1 MEQVESLARLEEAI
15 DKLLTTMQEMKKEKS
30 QLEAKLAEQE
40 QDAFELKQQLD
51 TLQSERSRIHQ
62 RVTGLISSIDQWE
75 KMAEPK
81 AAAKAK
87 TPIPAPAGQPVEGKT
102 LF

>member
-15 DKLLTTMQEMKKEKS
+15 DKLLTSMQEMKKEKT
-30 QLEAKLAEQE
+30 QLEAKLEEKEQE
-40 QDAFELKQQLD
+40 AFELKQQLD

-62 RVTGLISSIDQWE
+62 RVTGLISSIDKWE
-75 KMAEPK
+75 KTAEPK
-81 AAAKAK
+81 APAKVKAQV
-87 TPIPAPAGQPVEGKT
+87 PAQAGQPGEGKT

>member
-30 QLEAKLAEQE
+30 QLEAKLEEKEQE
-40 QDAFELKQQLD
+40 AFELKQQLD

-62 RVTGLISSIDQWE
+62 RVSGLISSIDKWE
-75 KMAEPK
+75 KTTEPK
-81 AAAKAK
+81 APAKSK
-87 TPIPAPAGQPVEGKT
+87 TTPSPAGQVAEGKT

>member
-15 DKLLTTMQEMKKEKS
+15 DKLLTTMQEMKLEKS
-30 QLEAKLAEQE
+30 QLESKLEEKEQE
-40 QDAFELKQQLD
+40 TFELKQQLD

-62 RVTGLISSIDQWE
+62 RVTGLISSIDKWE
-75 KMAEPK
+75 MTAEPK
-81 AAAKAK
+81 APAKGKA
-87 TPIPAPAGQPVEGKT
+87 TASAQAGLPGEGKT

>member
-15 DKLLTTMQEMKKEKS
+15 DKLLTTLQEMKKEKS
-30 QLEAKLAEQE
+30 QLEAKLEEKDQE
-40 QDAFELKQQLD
+40 AFELKQQLD

-62 RVTGLISSIDQWE
+62 RVSGLINSIDKWE
-75 KMAEPK
+75 KSTE
-81 AAAKAK
+81 AKAPDK
-87 TPIPAPAGQPVEGKT
+87 GKPQVHVPAVQPGEGKT

>member
-30 QLEAKLAEQE
+30 QLEAKLEEKEQE
-40 QDAFELKQQLD
+40 AFELKQQLD

-62 RVTGLISSIDQWE
+62 RVTGLISSIDKWE
-75 KMAEPK
+75 KLAEPK
-81 AAAKAK
+81 AAAKGK
-87 TPIPAPAGQPVEGKT
+87 TQGPAQAGQPGEGKT

>member
-30 QLEAKLAEQE
+30 QLEAKLEEKEQE
-40 QDAFELKQQLD
+40 AFELKQQLD

-62 RVTGLISSIDQWE
+62 RVTGLISSIDKWE
-75 KMAEPK
+75 KLAEPK
-81 AAAKAK
+81 AVAKVK
-87 TPIPAPAGQPVEGKT
+87 TPGPAQAGQPGEGKT

>member
-15 DKLLTTMQEMKKEKS
+15 DKLLTTLQEMKKEKS
-30 QLEAKLAEQE
+30 QLEAKVEEKEQE
-40 QDAFELKQQLD
+40 AFELKQQLD

-62 RVTGLISSIDQWE
+62 RVSGLINSIDKWE
-75 KMAEPK
+75 KTTEAK
-81 AAAKAK
+81 GAAKAK
-87 TPIPAPAGQPVEGKT
+87 PQASVPAVQPGEGKT

>member
-15 DKLLTTMQEMKKEKS
+15 EKLLTTMQEMKKEKS
-30 QLEAKLAEQE
+30 QLEAKLEEKSQE
-40 QDAFELKQQLD
+40 SFELKQQLD

-62 RVTGLISSIDQWE
+62 RVSGLINSIDKWE
-75 KMAEPK
+75 KSTE
-81 AAAKAK
+81 AKGPAK
-87 TPIPAPAGQPVEGKT
+87 GKHQAPLQTGQPGEGKT